1 MAFEILTVLALLQIS
16 LAPDMTCIV
25 GILRG
30 GGDTHVGFWFD
41 CGGLWLIGV
50 PLGLITGLVLH
61 LPAPIVFLCMKLD
74 SPVKLTLSSVRM
86 FSKRWIRNVTR
97 AE

>member
-61 LPAPIVFLCMKLD
+61 LPAPIVFLCYGPPR
-74 SPVKLTLSSVRM
+74 SGGGGGCCGRHLS
-86 FSKRWIRNVTR
+86 
-97 AE
+97 